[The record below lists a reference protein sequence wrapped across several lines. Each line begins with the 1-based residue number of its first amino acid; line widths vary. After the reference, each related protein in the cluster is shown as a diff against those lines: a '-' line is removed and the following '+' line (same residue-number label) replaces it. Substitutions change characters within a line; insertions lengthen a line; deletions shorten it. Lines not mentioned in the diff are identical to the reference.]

1 MYKQE
6 NKTRLVRIIINTVFT
21 TFLILNGCASTNTGP
36 LLSKDELSKLE
47 EEIEKEDIE
56 KNINSISDLA
66 ETAAKDLVEEL
77 KKKSYSVKLLSH
89 LTAHS
94 NGIYSHCTNVSTLAI
109 HLAMKLGYRQDHVLE
124 NIGSAGLLHD
134 IGKIKINTDLL
145 TKSFNNYTPDEIRL
159 LKKHPEVG
167 RGLLLAVTG
176 SPEEVRLIVYQ
187 HHECHDGSGYP
198 EKLRGSKIYEL
209 TKILSI
215 VNTFEHLF
223 QGMKTREDFSIKQII
238 TCMNSKNVSPRFD
251 PKTLA
256 KCLAILGEVK

>member
-145 TKSFNNYTPDEIRL
+145 TKSFNNSNW
-159 LKKHPEVG
+159 
-167 RGLLLAVTG
+167 A
-176 SPEEVRLIVYQ
+176 
-187 HHECHDGSGYP
+187 
-198 EKLRGSKIYEL
+198 
-209 TKILSI
+209 
-215 VNTFEHLF
+215 
-223 QGMKTREDFSIKQII
+223 
-238 TCMNSKNVSPRFD
+238 
-251 PKTLA
+251 
-256 KCLAILGEVK
+256 